1 MSEDIGKILK
11 FAELYSEA
19 AGPRNEYMK
28 EYMAKRYH
36 NTREKLYKRLGNK
49 CKMCGNKEGPFHLD
63 HIDSSKKTMR
73 AADLHSVNDKKFE
86 EEIGNLQLLCPKCHR
101 TKTRESF
108 DFAQN
113 PTQHNSYWMYRQYGC
128 RCPGC
133 VKAYKE
139 KQKEWREK
147 AKNKI

>member
-36 NTREKLYKRLGNK
+36 NTRDKIYKRLGGK

-73 AADLHSVNDKKFE
+73 AADLHSVNDGKFE
-86 EEIGNLQLLCPKCHR
+86 EEIRNLAILCVPCHKK
-101 TKTRESF
+101 KTVDNH

-113 PTQHNSYWMYRQYGC
+113 PTQHGSYWMARKYKC
-128 RCPGC
+128 KCDAC

-147 AKNKI
+147 AKNKV